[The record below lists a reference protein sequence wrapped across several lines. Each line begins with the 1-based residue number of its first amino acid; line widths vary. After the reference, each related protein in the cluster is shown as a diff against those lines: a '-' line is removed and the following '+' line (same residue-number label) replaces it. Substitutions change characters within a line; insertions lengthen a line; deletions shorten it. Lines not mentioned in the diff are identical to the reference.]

1 MRVVIRG
8 IFGLG
13 LLLGSA
19 MFACCPAS
27 FGDEPAAKQES
38 TANEPR
44 SASQDR
50 ILTSL
55 QQTAEALRSRS
66 IEPAE
71 MPLFQ
76 ELLAAAEALRKDE
89 SVPLDRRE
97 KWRGLA
103 RARLVEGAAV
113 LRRQEAAAAQ
123 QAAKAQAVAAKGN
136 QPATIV
142 PPSSTTLA
150 QIIPFGGGT
159 GTPATGGNQ
168 NPAAQ
173 EAEKLIDL
181 IQEAV
186 RPETWDVNGGQG
198 TIRYWSL
205 GHALIIQNT
214 AEVHERIGGS
224 LLTPLRSR

>member
-1 MRVVIRG
+1 MRVVIREVLR
-8 IFGLG
+8 LG
-13 LLLGSA
+13 LLLVGATFVCSA
-19 MFACCPAS
+19 AS
-27 FGDEPAAKQES
+27 FGAEPTTKEALTAKE
-38 TANEPR
+38 AR

-50 ILTSL
+50 ILVAL

-66 IEPAE
+66 LESAE
-71 MPLFQ
+71 LPLFE
-76 ELLAAAEALRKDE
+76 ELLAAAEASRKDE
-89 SVPLDRRE
+89 TVPLDRRE

-113 LRRQEAAAAQ
+113 LRRQIAAAQ
-123 QAAKAQAVAAKGN
+123 QAAKAQAVAVKGK

-150 QIIPFGGGT
+150 QIIQFGGGS
-159 GTPATGGNQ
+159 GTPATGANPT
-168 NPAAQ
+168 PAAQ